1 MVMVS
6 LWVVVLQVV
15 TKSGATLTVRFCG
28 MAALPELSV
37 TSYCMV
43 YVPRVVAFTAPVTV
57 TFPVMS
63 LS

>member
-1 MVMVS
+1 MVMDS
-6 LWVVVLQVV
+6 FGLVVLQVV
-15 TKSGATLTVRFCG
+15 IKSGVTVTVRFCV

-43 YVPRVVAFTAPVTV
+43 YVPMVVAFTAPVTV
-57 TFPVMS
+57 TFPVIS